1 MTLTGLLPQPPYPWL
16 GELWQRFARLV
27 DTNRLPHAL
36 VIVGPEGV
44 GCDSLARAMAQ
55 YLLCAAPHNGRSCG
69 TCKACKLLQVE
80 SHPDVYLVHPEE
92 KSSVIK
98 IDQIR
103 EMNQFTSNTAQQGGR
118 KVVLI
123 HPAEAMNP
131 NAANALLKNLEEPI
145 GNCLFLLVAQ
155 QPALLMATIRSRC
168 TRMEVALPPKEQAL
182 EWLARNQI
190 ADAEIK
196 LHAAGGRPLR
206 VVAWLEQDLW
216 GQRTALHGSLMAL
229 MEGKTTLAACA
240 KALTSYNIQWVLDQ
254 LLQWLQESAR
264 GRHMTA
270 PGEVQDALVARLRHG
285 AQPRL
290 FGYYEQLLMHKRRL
304 ASGANPNPALLLDE
318 LLMGLRELAP

>member
-16 GELWQRFARLV
+16 SELWQRFARQV
-27 DTNRLPHAL
+27 DTDRLPHAL

-44 GCDSLARAMAQ
+44 GCDALARAMAQ
-55 YLLCAAPHNGRSCG
+55 YLLCVAPNNGQSCG
-69 TCKACKLLQVE
+69 TCKSCKLLQAE
-80 SHPDVYLVHPEE
+80 AHPDVYWLQPEE

-103 EMNQFTSNTAQQGGR
+103 EMNQFTSNTSQQGGR

-123 HPAEAMNP
+123 DPAEAMNP

-145 GNCLFLLVAQ
+145 GECVFLLVAQ

-168 TRMEVALPPKEQAL
+168 SRMEVALPPQDQAL
-182 EWLARNQI
+182 EWLTRNQI
-190 ADAEIK
+190 ADPEVK

-206 VVAWLEQDLW
+206 VLAWLEQDLW
-216 GQRTALHGSLMAL
+216 GQRAALHKDLTALV
-229 MEGKTTLAACA
+229 EGQTTLAACA
-240 KALTSYNIQWVLDQ
+240 KALNSYNIQWVLDQ

-264 GRHMTA
+264 GWHVESAGA
-270 PGEVQDALVARLRHG
+270 PQDALVARLRQG
-285 AQPRL
+285 AQMRL
-290 FGYYEQLLMHKRRL
+290 FGYYERLLEHKRRL

-318 LLMGLRELAP
+318 LLMGLRELVR